1 MENTGGQLGQM
12 AKNNLINFVGEIDK
26 KLELYWQTE
35 IEKNFG
41 FGQKQKDLVK
51 EMLLHAS
58 EHNLRSSKRIR
69 SALVYYGYLLG
80 QKLKTEKTQK
90 IKKTNE
96 IWRVCE
102 AVELIHTSLL
112 MHDDFMDRDVVRRG
126 KPTTQE
132 FFAKGDRHYGDSMA
146 VCVGDAVLCLGYER
160 FLEANLNKE
169 SLFVAMRQLLR
180 GITNTAFG
188 QAFDNSLVKLGK
200 FSSQDV
206 LDLHYA
212 KTALY
217 TYETPLLSGAIL
229 SEVSNEV
236 LEILKNYS
244 KYAGIAFQLQDDIL
258 GVFGDEVKTGKSSNS
273 DLLQGKVTMMYIK
286 AMEVATD
293 LQKQKIGCVWGN
305 EKAEIEQIE
314 EVKEIFKQTGSYDY
328 SVGEA
333 IKLAQL
339 AAEEAKKLREFD
351 LNVESV
357 DFLEGIAT
365 YMVERS
371 M

>member
-1 MENTGGQLGQM
+1 MENTGGKLGQA
-12 AKNNLINFVGEIDK
+12 AKNNLIDFVVEIDK
-26 KLELYWQTE
+26 KLEACWQTE
-35 IEKNFG
+35 IDKNFG
-41 FGQKQKDLVK
+41 FGQKQKDLVR

-58 EHNLRSSKRIR
+58 EHNLRPSKRIR

-90 IKKTNE
+90 FKKTNE

-112 MHDDFMDRDVVRRG
+112 MHDDFMDRDMFRRG

-132 FFAKGDRHYGDSMA
+132 FFAKGDDHYGDSMA

-160 FLEANLNKE
+160 FLEADFEKGKLVSALK
-169 SLFVAMRQLLR
+169 QLLR
-180 GITNTAFG
+180 GIANTAFG
-188 QAFDNSLVKLGK
+188 QAYDNSLMKLGR

-217 TYETPLLSGAIL
+217 TYETPLISGAIL
-229 SEVSNEV
+229 SEVNNEV

-258 GVFGDEVKTGKSSNS
+258 GVFGDEGKTGKSSNS

-293 LQKQKIGCVWGN
+293 LQKQKIGLVWGN
-305 EKAEIEQIE
+305 EKAEKEQIE
-314 EVKEIFKQTGSYDY
+314 EVKEIFKQTRSYEY
-328 SVGEA
+328 SVDEA
-333 IKLAQL
+333 RKLASM
-339 AAEEAKKLREFD
+339 AADDVRKLREFD
-351 LNVESV
+351 LNHEAI

-365 YMVERS
+365 HMVERDV
-371 M
+371 